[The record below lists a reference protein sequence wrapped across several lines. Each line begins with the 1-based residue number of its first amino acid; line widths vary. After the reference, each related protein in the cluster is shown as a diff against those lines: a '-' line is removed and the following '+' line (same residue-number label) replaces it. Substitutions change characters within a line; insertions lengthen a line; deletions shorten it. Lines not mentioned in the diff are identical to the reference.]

1 MAHFVQAEDV
11 PRAWLEASRALLDS
25 RNGRMSN
32 LCVAIARPTV
42 DCQAVR
48 DEVQAFRA
56 QRRAVGRKA
65 PHDIDT
71 VARTIFPSEF
81 YRPTAPDAEAHLYE
95 LERIARPAVRYHP
108 KNRQGTYFERLV
120 AYPSGSGDDGTT
132 NQLAAILTRLRRASE
147 RGEQHGNKYELA
159 LFHPTRDT
167 SLQGFPCL
175 SSVSLTLSAGT
186 LSATALY
193 RNQYFIDRAYGNFI
207 GLGNLLAFLSE
218 ESGFECGELV
228 CLASH
233 ARIEIHDFGKGRL
246 KSLLDDC
253 AAALEER
260 GTICDSE

>member
-1 MAHFVQAEDV
+1 MAQFVQAEDV
-11 PRAWLEASRALLDS
+11 PRAWLEASKALLDS

-32 LCVAIARPTV
+32 LCVAIAKPTV
-42 DCQAVR
+42 DCEAVR
-48 DEVQAFRA
+48 DEIRAFRK
-56 QRRAVGRKA
+56 QRSTAGRKA
-65 PHDIDT
+65 PQDVDT

-81 YRPTAPDAEAHLYE
+81 YRPTAPDPEAHLYE
-95 LERIARPAVRYHP
+95 LERIARPAVRYDP
-108 KNRQGTYFERLV
+108 KNSQGTYFERLV
-120 AYPSGSGDDGTT
+120 AYPSGSGEGETT
-132 NQLAAILTRLRRASE
+132 NQLAAVLKRLRRASAH
-147 RGEQHGNKYELA
+147 GELHGNKYELA

-207 GLGNLLAFLSE
+207 GLGNLLAFLAE
-218 ESGFECGELV
+218 ESGFERGELV

-246 KSLLDDC
+246 RGLLDNC
-253 AAALEER
+253 TAALEE
-260 GTICDSE
+260 GASTCDDE